1 MKMND
6 LNIFNINK
14 DVLKLRML
22 VLIILLVSSRPFS
35 QTITLNSQKDTSIC
49 FSIGQG
55 RFLLSQTIAVKELT
69 EKTSLYEK
77 LVANQKKE
85 IEKQRGIIVR
95 DSTDKKELLLL
106 NKKSEEQYNLEVG
119 KYNKQVEENT
129 ELQHSVTIQKVY
141 KWITIIVSGAIVGYE
156 TYILVVKK

>member
-1 MKMND
+1 MND

-106 NKKSEEQYNLEVG
+106 NKTCFPCFSTRAYINYIG
-119 KYNKQVEENT
+119 
-129 ELQHSVTIQKVY
+129 SFC
-141 KWITIIVSGAIVGYE
+141 IIF
-156 TYILVVKK
+156 YI